1 MATDDDDDE
10 QRRRRPNVFVRF
22 WRWLMGPFR

>member
-1 MATDDDDDE
+1 MAIDDDDE

-22 WRWLMGPFR
+22 WRWLTSPFR